1 MRTIIIDAVNK
12 TIREDETD
20 KIGLDYLYKS
30 IGCEVVE
37 VVNLKDGVD
46 LYVDEEGLLKPQEHF
61 FYYEGTHQPM
71 AGNGI
76 ICGYDHEKGENIG
89 TTLPLKEVLEKVRFM
104 DRTETLKLVLE
115 SGM

>member
-61 FYYEGTHQPM
+61 FYYKGTHQPM
-71 AGNGI
+71 AGNGV
-76 ICGYDHEKGENIG
+76 ICGFNMEDGEAIG
-89 TTLPLKEVLEKVRFM
+89 TDLPLKEVLESVLFLSREAALRFVQE
-104 DRTETLKLVLE
+104 R
-115 SGM
+115 GM